1 VNRFDYDFERDAM
14 MKKND
19 QFRFCE
25 VLNLDDTLPEETNY
39 SQVASKHRPAKNLYH
54 LHSILIHRG
63 TLGAGHYFAF
73 IRPSLAP
80 DWYEFNDSLVTPIA
94 QSTALAIGAGGQ
106 YSFFEA
112 KNGYVQEKA
121 RTSDTSA
128 YMLVYVRDG
137 DRGRVLNEVA
147 IQEIPQHLQVRFD
160 EENKINQKL
169 DEDLVYL

>member
-1 VNRFDYDFERDAM
+1 M

-19 QFRFCE
+19 PFRFCE